1 MRSSRDVT
9 LSAANGAGPMT
20 PIDLT
25 GKTAFVTG
33 STRGIGHAIART
45 LHAAGAKVAVVG
57 RDQARAESVAAEL
70 GERAAGVACDVAQAD
85 QVEAAIAAAERA
97 LGPIDIL
104 VNNAGLTRDNI
115 LLRLTDA
122 DWNAV
127 LDANLKGAFH
137 TTRAVIKGM
146 MKRRAGRI
154 VNITSIVGLTGN
166 KGQANYAAS
175 KAGLIGFTKSVA
187 KEYASRGVLA
197 NCVAPGFIETD
208 MTAALPDEARATL
221 LQDIALGRLG
231 RPEDVAGAVLF
242 LASDL
247 AGYITG
253 QVLVVDGGM
262 VI

>member
-1 MRSSRDVT
+1 MIPSHPGVPT
-9 LSAANGAGPMT
+9 T
-20 PIDLT
+20 IDLT

-33 STRGIGHAIART
+33 STRGIGQAIARA
-45 LHAAGAKVAVVG
+45 LHAAGARVAVVG
-57 RDQARAESVAAEL
+57 RDQARAEAVAAEL
-70 GERAAGVACDVAQAD
+70 GDCAAGVACDVAQAD
-85 QVEAAIAAAERA
+85 QVEAAIAAAEQA

-231 RPEDVAGAVLF
+231 RPEDVAGAVVF

>member
-1 MRSSRDVT
+1 
-9 LSAANGAGPMT
+9 MT
-20 PIDLT
+20 AIDLT

-33 STRGIGHAIART
+33 STRGIGLAIART

-57 RDQARAESVAAEL
+57 RDQSRAEAGAAEL
-70 GERAAGVACDVAQAD
+70 GARAAGVACDVARAD
-85 QVEAAIAAAERA
+85 QVEAAIAAAEQA

-122 DWNAV
+122 DWDAV
-127 LDANLKGAFH
+127 LNANLKGAFH

-146 MKRRAGRI
+146 MKRRSGRI

-208 MTAALPDEARATL
+208 MTAVLTDDQKDAIKAQVP
-221 LQDIALGRLG
+221 LGRYGSAEEIAQTVLWLTG
-231 RPEDVAGAVLF
+231 PGAAYVTGAV
-242 LASDL
+242 
-247 AGYITG
+247 IP
-253 QVLVVDGGM
+253 VDGGLGM
-262 VI
+262 GH

>member
-1 MRSSRDVT
+1 M
-9 LSAANGAGPMT
+9 N
-20 PIDLT
+20 IDLS
-25 GKTAFVTG
+25 GRTAFVTG
-33 STRGIGHAIART
+33 STRGIGLAVARA
-45 LHAAGAKVAVVG
+45 LHGAGARVAIVG
-57 RDQARAESVAAEL
+57 RDAARASAVAAEL
-70 GERAAGVACDVAQAD
+70 GDRAAGTACDVARESEVA
-85 QVEAAIAAAERA
+85 AAIESAEKA

-115 LLRLTDA
+115 LVRLTA
-122 DWNAV
+122 DDWDAV
-127 LDANLKGAFH
+127 LAANLTGAFH
-137 TTRAVIKGM
+137 TTRLVIRGM
-146 MKRRAGRI
+146 MKRRWGRI
-154 VNITSIVGLTGN
+154 INVTSIVGLTGN

-187 KEYASRGVLA
+187 KEYASRGILA
-197 NCVAPGFIETD
+197 NCVAPGFIDTD
-208 MTAALPDEARATL
+208 MTAALPQEARDSL
-221 LQDIALGRLG
+221 LEDIALGRLG

>member
-1 MRSSRDVT
+1 MT
-9 LSAANGAGPMT
+9 L
-20 PIDLT
+20 DLT
-25 GKTAFVTG
+25 GRTAFVTG
-33 STRGIGHAIART
+33 STRGIGLAIARAF
-45 LHAAGAKVAVVG
+45 HDAGAKVAIVG
-57 RDQARAESVAAEL
+57 REAARAEAVAAEL
-70 GERAAGVACDVAQAD
+70 GDGAAGVGCDVSQATE
-85 QVEAAIAAAERA
+85 VEAAVAAAEAA
-97 LGPIDIL
+97 LGPIELL
-104 VNNAGLTRDNI
+104 VNNAGLTRDNL

-122 DWNAV
+122 DWDAV

-137 TTRAVIKGM
+137 TTRAVIRGM
-146 MKRRAGRI
+146 MKRRRGRI
-154 VNITSIVGLTGN
+154 INIASVVGLTGN

-187 KEYASRGVLA
+187 KEYASRGVLV

-221 LQDIALGRLG
+221 LEDIALGRLG

-247 AGYITG
+247 AGYVTG
-253 QVLVVDGGM
+253 QVLVVDGGL

>member
-1 MRSSRDVT
+1 VT
-9 LSAANGAGPMT
+9 T
-20 PIDLT
+20 IDLT

-33 STRGIGHAIART
+33 STRGIGLAIARA
-45 LHAAGAKVAVVG
+45 LHAAGARVAVVG
-57 RDQARAESVAAEL
+57 RDQARAAAVAAEL
-70 GERAAGVACDVAQAD
+70 GERAVGVACDVAQAD
-85 QVEAAIAAAERA
+85 QVDAAIAAAEQA
-97 LGPIDIL
+97 LGPIDVL
-104 VNNAGLTRDNI
+104 VDNAGLTRDNI

-197 NCVAPGFIETD
+197 NCVAPGFIQTD

>member
-1 MRSSRDVT
+1 MSG
-9 LSAANGAGPMT
+9 SAAPSMSV
-20 PIDLT
+20 IDLA
-25 GKTAFVTG
+25 GRAAFVTG
-33 STRGIGHAIART
+33 GTRGIGLAIARA
-45 LHAAGAKVAVVG
+45 LHGAGARVAIVG
-57 RDQARAESVAAEL
+57 RDQSRAETLAAEL
-70 GERAAGVACDVAQAD
+70 GPRAFGAACDVAHAD
-85 QVEAAIAAAERA
+85 QVERAVAAAEAA
-97 LGPIDIL
+97 LGPVDIL
-104 VNNAGLTRDNI
+104 VNNAGITRDNI
-115 LLRLTDA
+115 LLRLTEA
-122 DWNAV
+122 DWDAV

-146 MKRRAGRI
+146 MRRRAGRI

-187 KEYASRGVLA
+187 KEYASRGVLV

-208 MTAALPDEARATL
+208 MTAALPEEARATL
-221 LQDIALGRLG
+221 LQAIALGRLG

-247 AGYITG
+247 AAYVTG